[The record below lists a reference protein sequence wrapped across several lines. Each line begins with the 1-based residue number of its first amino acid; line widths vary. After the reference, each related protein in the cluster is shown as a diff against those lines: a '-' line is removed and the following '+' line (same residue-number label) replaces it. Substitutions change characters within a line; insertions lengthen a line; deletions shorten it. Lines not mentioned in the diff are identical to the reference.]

1 MPSSRL
7 TRLAAIVSMFSLLAP
22 ATVGAHGFTETMTV
36 ASAADGGGQLL
47 VDFKFTTVGRLAF
60 STTVATTDVYAG
72 TVPAFEEIEADDVD
86 ESLFTLDAGT
96 VVTLEV
102 TGLDTGK
109 TAVKIG
115 TSVLDEV
122 GESAVLG
129 TAPIGHTHPEWQ
141 LLLEAGDVG
150 EGSVSF
156 KLTTTSPAYSES
168 KIYTVKLANGHVKPF
183 AWDADAYDE
192 AAVDCQRAIGKAVP
206 KFVAKVT
213 SSLRICLGRI
223 AALQAKE
230 ALTTPPEK
238 LEKARAAAERACAGE
253 PGTAPE
259 KTALGK
265 IEAAR
270 VTAAETITAQCG
282 ALIDATALS
291 DHLDTASCRA
301 EELLAAIYPGAQEGL
316 HGFDSQASQG
326 GEHLEHYFPC
336 LVATI
341 GE

>member
-1 MPSSRL
+1 MPSSRG
-7 TRLAAIVSMFSLLAP
+7 TRSAVIFAAVAFCVP
-22 ATVGAHGFTETMTV
+22 TVAGAHGFTETMSI
-36 ASAADGGGQLL
+36 ASSADGGGALV
-47 VDFKFTTVGRLAF
+47 VDFKFTTVARPSF
-60 STTVATTDVYAG
+60 SATVATTDVYTGA
-72 TVPAFEEIEADDVD
+72 VPGFEALAFDDVAS
-86 ESLFTLDAGT
+86 SLYVLTAGT

-102 TGLDTGK
+102 TGLDAGK

-115 TSVLDEV
+115 STVLDQV

-156 KLTTTSPAYSES
+156 KLTTTAPAYGDSE
-168 KIYTVKLANGHVKPF
+168 IYTVKLANGHLKPF
-183 AWDADAYDE
+183 AWNTSSYDD
-192 AAVDCQRAIGKAVP
+192 AAVDCQTAVGKAVP
-206 KFVAKVT
+206 KFEAKVT
-213 SSLRICLGRI
+213 SSLRNCLGRI

-230 ALTTPPEK
+230 ALTTPPAD
-238 LEKARAAAERACAGE
+238 LENARNAAEKACAGE

-259 KTALGK
+259 KTTLGK

-270 VTAAETITAQCG
+270 AKAADGINARCG
-282 ALIDATALS
+282 SFIDETALE

-301 EELLAAIYPGAQEGL
+301 QELLAAIYPGAAEGL
-316 HGFDSQASQG
+316 NAFESQASQG
-326 GEHLEHYFPC
+326 GEQLDHFFPC